1 MQFPSTQGL
10 ATMVQVLW
18 PISKWSV
25 RRCPQLSPP
34 MPKGLVTL
42 HFANVPLH
50 KCQCVNTFFF
60 FFYSSLAEYIPGA
73 AQMTGLVISDE
84 KNIERQIELVI
95 LVPTKRTL
103 DIIIKTP
110 TVSNNL
116 MTDSLCLYWQHFFK
130 KFVNLQMTLSKSN
143 LVLPIALTFEAVQA
157 YREEE
162 VMNIIRN
169 LYIEA
174 SSG

>member
-1 MQFPSTQGL
+1 MS
-10 ATMVQVLW
+10 M
-18 PISKWSV
+18 
-25 RRCPQLSPP
+25 
-34 MPKGLVTL
+34 
-42 HFANVPLH
+42 
-50 KCQCVNTFFF
+50 CQHFFF